1 MSYELR
7 HDEGIGDGL
16 RLICRKQ
23 IDLALQ
29 IVNGDREPDDTPVHE
44 VRKHIKKARAAVH
57 LLKKEIGRGLFKRQ
71 DHCLRD
77 VGRLISDIRDAEV
90 RLQTV
95 RELQGIKQRRKRCT
109 YAKVEEL
116 LVLELENFMAAFAE
130 WQSQAAPMLLRAR
143 EELEIWSVEK
153 FGPAQLCC
161 ALQQS
166 YKCARQALATAK
178 ASSLPEDFHAFRS
191 AAKQLWYQLR
201 LVRPANAVVLK
212 NLTDELH
219 AIGDLLGRAHDLSFL
234 GDRLRQD
241 HGHSAAEREGHNLL
255 AVIEASES
263 DLQRAAAELAD
274 RFFSEKARDFGARVA
289 SWLKDWTEEHSPSI
303 AGELAAGVIN

>member
-29 IVNGDREPDDTPVHE
+29 IVNGEREPDDTPVHE
-44 VRKHIKKARAAVH
+44 VRKHIKKARAAVR

-71 DHCLRD
+71 DQCLRD

-95 RELQGIKQRRKRCT
+95 RQLQGIKRRQKRRS

-130 WQSQAAPMLLRAR
+130 WQAQAAPMLLRAR

-166 YKCARQALATAK
+166 YKSARQGLAAAK
-178 ASSLPEDFHAFRS
+178 ASSTPEDFHAFRS
-191 AAKQLWYQLR
+191 KAKQLWYQLR
-201 LVRPANAVVLK
+201 LVRPADPVVLK

-241 HGHSAAEREGHNLL
+241 RGRSAAEREAHNLL

-263 DLQRAAAELAD
+263 DLQRAAAELAE

-303 AGELAAGVIN
+303 VGELAAGVTN